1 MNVPALRQSVEDKMA
16 CEYGYA
22 LAHTDLVQ
30 IGGVKFPS
38 TEPGE
43 RGQDV
48 HAVLAPYAEHCTRKK
63 VPADFAYLESLCKA
77 IGDEAWSI
85 LESCRDNLT
94 IDWQNFMGAEIS
106 FGLDEDFRPTWSY
119 DHDGNRVPI
128 WPGWG
133 IQDSGKEPIYCGII
147 DQLYVMPGGR
157 LALVPDWK
165 THPRPFPADTVQGK
179 RYDLAVM
186 MHLPELTESEFSLRF
201 VRYANAVTT
210 KKYFRSDVPDLMDN
224 MRRARARQV
233 AIHDKVANQE
243 PLRAHGGAHCTYCPC
258 TLNPVAYPCPIMK
271 LNPNLNMRLE
281 ERLNW
286 KLVYGAMAAVN
297 DKVLHQLVDGSGL
310 EIYSQDANGKVYKYG
325 PKESTETIAPL
336 FVQDPDG
343 GFKMPI
349 LDALTD
355 WFNANP
361 KDLIPRKGSQP
372 WCCNLRI
379 GWSQLKSYIKANK
392 RELIHNRI
400 KDLVT
405 VKTTV
410 EYGVTREAEVDDG
423 LEEKKPWDASGPD
436 ELEF

>member
-1 MNVPALRQSVEDKMA
+1 
-16 CEYGYA
+16 
-22 LAHTDLVQ
+22 
-30 IGGVKFPS
+30 
-38 TEPGE
+38 
-43 RGQDV
+43 
-48 HAVLAPYAEHCTRKK
+48 
-63 VPADFAYLESLCKA
+63 
-77 IGDEAWSI
+77 
-85 LESCRDNLT
+85 
-94 IDWQNFMGAEIS
+94 
-106 FGLDEDFRPTWSY
+106 
-119 DHDGNRVPI
+119 
-128 WPGWG
+128 
-133 IQDSGKEPIYCGII
+133 
-147 DQLYVMPGGR
+147 LYVMPGGK

-233 AIHDKVANQE
+233 AIHEKVANTE

-271 LNPNLNMRLE
+271 LNPNLNMSPE

-325 PKESTETIAPL
+325 PKPSEETTAPL
-336 FVQDPDG
+336 FVQDGKG
-343 GFKMPI
+343 GFAMPI
-349 LDALTD
+349 LDALMD
-355 WFNANP
+355 WANANP

-372 WCCNLRI
+372 WFCNLRI
-379 GWSQLKSYIKANK
+379 GWSQLKSYLKANK
-392 RELIHNRI
+392 REIIHNRI

-405 VKTTV
+405 VKTAV
-410 EYGVTREAEVDDG
+410 EYGVTVDAEVSDG
-423 LEEKKPWDASGPD
+423 TEDRKPWDASGPA

>member
-1 MNVPALRQSVEDKMA
+1 MNVPALRQSIYESMG
-16 CEYGYA
+16 CESGYR
-22 LAHTDLVQ
+22 LVH
-30 IGGVKFPS
+30 IDGVRFPD
-38 TEPGE
+38 TEPGD
-43 RGQDV
+43 RGTDV
-48 HAVLAPYAEHCTRKK
+48 HAIHAAYAEHCARKR
-63 VPADFAYLESLCKA
+63 VPADFVYLDSLCKA
-77 IGDEAWSI
+77 AGEEVAQIMETS
-85 LESCRDNLT
+85 RDSLS
-94 IDWQNFMGAEIS
+94 IDWANFFGAEIS
-106 FGLDEDFRPTWSY
+106 FGLDEDFHPTFSY
-119 DHDGNRVPI
+119 DHDGARVFMNPV
-128 WPGWG
+128 WG
-133 IQDSGKEPIYCGII
+133 ETSKRELKDACYCGIMDLVYI
-147 DQLYVMPGGR
+147 LPGGKVAQIVD
-157 LALVPDWK
+157 LK
-165 THPRPFPADTVQGK
+165 SHPRPFPADTTQGK
-179 RYDLAVM
+179 MYCLALM
-186 MHLPELTESEFSLRF
+186 MHMPELQEVEFSLRF

-233 AIHDKVANQE
+233 AIHEKVANTE

-271 LNPNLNMRLE
+271 LNPNLNMRPE

-325 PKESTETIAPL
+325 PKPSEETIAPL

-392 RELIHNRI
+392 REIIHNRI

-410 EYGVTREAEVDDG
+410 EYGITKEAEVDDG
-423 LEEKKPWDASGPD
+423 TEDKKPWDASGPD
-436 ELEF
+436 LIEF

>member
-1 MNVPALRQSVEDKMA
+1 MNVPALRQSIYESMG
-16 CEYGYA
+16 CESGYR
-22 LAHTDLVQ
+22 LVH
-30 IGGVKFPS
+30 IDGVRFPD
-38 TEPGE
+38 TEPGD
-43 RGQDV
+43 RGTDV
-48 HAVLAPYAEHCTRKK
+48 HAIHAAYAEHCARKR
-63 VPADFAYLESLCKA
+63 VPADFVYLDSLCKA
-77 IGDEAWSI
+77 AGEEVAQIMETS
-85 LESCRDNLT
+85 RDSLS
-94 IDWQNFMGAEIS
+94 IDWANFFGAEIS
-106 FGLDEDFRPTWSY
+106 FGLDEDFHPTFSY
-119 DHDGNRVPI
+119 DHDGARVFMNPV
-128 WPGWG
+128 WG
-133 IQDSGKEPIYCGII
+133 ETSKRELKDACYCGIMDLVYI
-147 DQLYVMPGGR
+147 LPGGKVAQIVD
-157 LALVPDWK
+157 LK
-165 THPRPFPADTVQGK
+165 SHPRPFPADTTQGK
-179 RYDLAVM
+179 MYCLALM
-186 MHLPELTESEFSLRF
+186 MHMPELQEVEFSLRF

-233 AIHDKVANQE
+233 AIHEKVANTE

-271 LNPNLNMRLE
+271 LNPNLNMRPE

-325 PKESTETIAPL
+325 PKPSEETIAPL

-392 RELIHNRI
+392 REIIHNRI

-410 EYGVTREAEVDDG
+410 EYGITKEAEVDDG
-423 LEEKKPWDASGPD
+423 VEEKKPWDASGPD

>member
-1 MNVPALRQSVEDKMA
+1 MKVPAFRQSIFEQMA
-16 CEYGYA
+16 CESGYK
-22 LAHTDLVQ
+22 LVH
-30 IGGVKFPS
+30 IDGVRFPD
-38 TEPGE
+38 TEPGD
-43 RGQDV
+43 RGTDV
-48 HAVLAPYAEHCTRKK
+48 HAIHAAYAEHCARKR
-63 VPADFAYLESLCKA
+63 VPADFVYLDSLCKA
-77 IGDEAWSI
+77 AGEEVAQIMETS
-85 LESCRDNLT
+85 RDSLS
-94 IDWQNFMGAEIS
+94 IDWANFFAAEIS

-119 DHDGNRVPI
+119 DHDGARVFMNPV
-128 WPGWG
+128 WG
-133 IQDSGKEPIYCGII
+133 ETSERELKDACYCGIMDLVYI
-147 DQLYVMPGGR
+147 LPGGKVAQIID
-157 LALVPDWK
+157 LK
-165 THPRPFPADTVQGK
+165 SHPRPFPADTTQGK
-179 RYDLAVM
+179 MYCLALM
-186 MHLPELTESEFSLRF
+186 MHMPELQEVEFSLRF

-233 AIHDKVANQE
+233 AIHEKVANTE

-271 LNPNLNMRLE
+271 LNPNLNMRPE

-325 PKESTETIAPL
+325 PKESTETTAPL
-336 FVQDPDG
+336 FVQDGKG
-343 GFKMPI
+343 GFTMPI
-349 LDALTD
+349 LDALMD
-355 WFNANP
+355 WANANP

-372 WCCNLRI
+372 WFCNLRI
-379 GWSQLKSYIKANK
+379 GWSQLKSYLKANK

-410 EYGVTREAEVDDG
+410 EYGITKEPEVDDG
-423 LEEKKPWDASGPD
+423 VEEKKPWDASGPD
-436 ELEF
+436 EMEF